1 MVYFLL
7 AILGVGLIFLAVG
20 FYDWFSSEVPSMIA
34 LSLGL
39 ICFCCSICFPVFSY
53 IDNCKTT
60 YKVEKVI
67 EFYNT
72 NVEEVWYKIV
82 LNEEDGTS
90 FSLYTDSTAR
100 AEVFENKDYV
110 ELSSSEISYYYN
122 SKKVK
127 RAFEITL

>member
-1 MVYFLL
+1 MIYFLL
-7 AILGVGLIFLAVG
+7 AILGIGLIFLAVG
-20 FYDWFSSEVPSMIA
+20 FYDWFTSEVPSMITFF
-34 LSLGL
+34 LGFVCL
-39 ICFCCSICFPVFSY
+39 CCSICFPIISY
-53 IDNCKTT
+53 IDSCKTT

-67 EFYNT
+67 EFYNP

-90 FSLYTDSTAR
+90 FNLYTDSTAR
-100 AEVFENKDYV
+100 AEVFENGGYV

-127 RAFEITL
+127 RAFET